1 MGNWVYCH
9 VLQYPDDTGVF
20 FFQEGDDEQ
29 AKKSPEQNAPSGRQ
43 VIDELGRNGWETIS
57 VSTVRDDPNGQPKKP
72 VYKWILKR
80 QGDPNLPPP
89 RIATD

>member
-1 MGNWVYCH
+1 MGNWEYCY

-57 VSTVRDDPNGQPKKP
+57 VSAVRDDMNGQQKKP
-72 VYKWILKR
+72 TYKWVLKR
-80 QGDPNLPPP
+80 SGDQNQPRP
-89 RIATD
+89 RIGTD

>member
-1 MGNWVYCH
+1 MAKWEYCY

-20 FFQEGDDEQ
+20 YFQEGDHED
-29 AKKSPEQNAPSGRQ
+29 AKKSSEQNAPSGRQ
-43 VIDELGRNGWETIS
+43 VIDELGKNGWETIS
-57 VSTVRDDPNGQPKKP
+57 VSAVRDDTHALESKP

-80 QGDPNLPPP
+80 PENQSEPRP

>member
-1 MGNWVYCH
+1 MAKWEYCY

-20 FFQEGDDEQ
+20 YFQEGDQGD
-29 AKKSPEQNAPSGRQ
+29 AKKSSEQNTPSGRQ
-43 VIDELGRNGWETIS
+43 VIDELGKNGWETIS
-57 VSTVRDDPNGQPKKP
+57 VSAVRDDTRAPESKP

-80 QGDPNLPPP
+80 PCSPSDLKP